1 MSFPSR
7 RMIASFFV
15 GWAVLTSLYHV
26 GTAWLGTP
34 VALFQR
40 PMHLT
45 LMFVL
50 LFYVFRRKAAE
61 DGPLVVSDVLWMAG
75 TLIVGVFTLTRTD
88 VFLQRIPYMT
98 PLTTGDWLACGA
110 LLLIVL
116 EAARRTTGLALPIVC
131 LVFLGYAVFGSW
143 MPPGLQHRG
152 IDFATLVELLYMST
166 DGFWGV
172 SIAASAT
179 FIVMFSVFAA
189 FLMNSGVGAF
199 FNDLAISMTAR
210 TRGGPAKTAVV
221 ASYFMGMISGASTTN
236 VVTTGA
242 FTIPMMKR
250 AGYSP
255 AFAGA
260 VEAASSTGSQ
270 LMPPIMGVAAFL
282 MVQFTGISYF
292 DIVVHAIVPGVL
304 YYFSIFMIVHFRA
317 CRIEVASEGWQP
329 ENPESPWQII
339 RRRGHLALPIFVMLT
354 LLLNGYTAQK
364 TALYGTLSVLALS
377 WVKRETRMGWREIM
391 DALEQATRWVL
402 PVAAACAAAGIIVG
416 MVQITG
422 LSVKISNVVL
432 TLSSGY
438 LSLTLV
444 LTMIVAI
451 VLGMG
456 MPTSGAYIIMATLL
470 APALINMGVPVI
482 AAHMFIFYFACLS
495 AITPPVALASY
506 AAAGIAGANPTTT
519 SLQAFRC
526 AMAAY
531 IVPFMFVYEPA
542 LLMIGTPA
550 QIVLTLVTAV
560 VGIVALAGS
569 AEGYFFSPANTIWQR
584 CALFAAGLLMIRP
597 GPLTDLIGL
606 GLLLGTYFSARFVE
620 SQKPPGLS
628 KGAAVPNQ
636 TANQK
641 D

>member
-1 MSFPSR
+1 MT
-7 RMIASFFV
+7 IASQRVAQLFF

-50 LFYVFRRKAAE
+50 LFYVFRKNRAE
-61 DGPLVVSDVLWMAG
+61 NGPLVASDIFWMLA
-75 TLIVGVFTLTRTD
+75 TLAVGAFTLTRTD

-98 PLTTGDWLACGA
+98 PLTTGDWIACGV

-116 EAARRTTGLALPIVC
+116 EGARRTTGLALPIVC
-131 LVFLGYAVFGSW
+131 LVFLGYAVFGQW

-152 IDFATLVELLYMST
+152 VDFSTLVELLYMST
-166 DGFWGV
+166 DGIWGV

-242 FTIPMMKR
+242 FTIPLMKR

-282 MVQFTGISYF
+282 MVQFTGIGYF
-292 DIVVHAIVPGVL
+292 DIVVHAIVPGIL

-317 CRIEVASEGWQP
+317 CRTEVSRPAWNP
-329 ENPESPWQII
+329 EEIESPWQII
-339 RRRGHLALPIFVMLT
+339 RRRGHLALPIFVMIG
-354 LLLNGYTAQK
+354 LLLNGYTAQT
-364 TALYGTLSVLALS
+364 TALYGTISVLALS
-377 WVKRETRMGWREIM
+377 WLKRETRMGLRKIL
-391 DALEQATRWVL
+391 DALEQAARWII

-432 TLSSGY
+432 TLSGGY
-438 LSLTLV
+438 LSVTLV
-444 LTMIVAI
+444 LTMVVAI

-470 APALINMGVPVI
+470 APALVNMDVPVI

-519 SLQAFRC
+519 SVAAFRC
-526 AMAAY
+526 AIAAY

-542 LLMIGTPA
+542 LLMIGSPGH
-550 QIVLTLVTAV
+550 ISLTIATAMF
-560 VGIVALAGS
+560 GIIALAG
-569 AEGYFFSPANTIWQR
+569 AVEGYFFAPTRALWQR
-584 CALFAAGLLMIRP
+584 AALLAAGLLMIRP
-597 GPLTDLIGL
+597 GPLTDLVGL
-606 GLLLGTYFSARFVE
+606 ALVLGAYWSARLA
-620 SQKPPGLS
+620 PPL
-628 KGAAVPNQ
+628 ADPAVAGPVSPKERKQ
-636 TANQK
+636 E